1 MKRPLDSL
9 RSPAPP
15 GRGLFITGTDTGVG
29 KTHVG
34 TALAAGLVARG
45 LRVRARKP
53 VESGCPRVQGE
64 LQPQDA
70 LAYAAVSGEPLET
83 ICRWRLEAALSP
95 ERAARIEGVAF
106 DLAGLAAHCRAG
118 VDADDFLLV
127 EGAGGFLSPI
137 APDGLNAD
145 LALALGLPV
154 LLVASDRLGAIH
166 QVLASAEAIAR
177 RGLTLAEVVLNRIA
191 PAHDPLLDNAADL
204 HRWLGRTVITVGH
217 VGAVGEARP
226 TVTDALAPLIERLIR
241 PKAGA

>member
-1 MKRPLDSL
+1 MISPQPFSGPLL
-9 RSPAPP
+9 
-15 GRGLFITGTDTGVG
+15 RGLFITGTDTGVG

-34 TALAAGLVARG
+34 TALAAGLIARG

-53 VESGCPRVQGE
+53 VESGCPRVAGE

-70 LAYAAVSGEPLET
+70 LSYAAVSGEPLEAV
-83 ICRWRLEAALSP
+83 CRWRLEAALSP
-95 ERAARIEGVAF
+95 ERAARIEGVTF

-118 VDADDFLLV
+118 VEAEDFLLV

-154 LLVASDRLGAIH
+154 LLVASDRLGTIH

-177 RGLTLAEVVLNRIA
+177 RGLALADVVLNRIA
-191 PAHDPLLDNAADL
+191 PEHDPLLDNAADL
-204 HRWLGRTVITVGH
+204 QRWLGRTLITVGH
-217 VGAVGEARP
+217 TADEGRQ

-241 PKAGA
+241 PEARA